1 MSRQKLTIHVSGNE
15 AKAAHKAMLSLAR
28 YPLGPTNSI
37 EIRRLIKAVEPVAE
51 GTGLELDKLIEKH
64 VKAHRSPEEMDEPI
78 RGISPEDPGWDDFN
92 ADPEVEAVMH
102 EPHAIEIRARLDLSK
117 IPEHAVEKIPTEVWW
132 ALYDADLVAE

>member
-1 MSRQKLTIHVSGNE
+1 MTRITINISGNE
-15 AKAAHKAMLSLAR
+15 AKAAHRAMLSLAK

-64 VKAHRSPEEMDEPI
+64 VRAHRSDEDMDKPI
-78 RGISPEDPGWDDFN
+78 NGIAPGDPGWADFN
-92 ADPEVEAVMH
+92 ADPDVEAAMH
-102 EPHAIEIRARLDLSK
+102 EPHAIEIRARLDLDK

-132 ALYDADLVAE
+132 ALYDADLIAE